1 MDSIV
6 FIFYRFILLPL
17 LYVFARI
24 LCLLNALL
32 NLRSKF
38 FENIRF
44 RLRNEFHY
52 RTTFNPDHH
61 SIGVHAASG
70 EIEYAYP
77 IIRKIKETYP
87 EHNIVVTLSSTSVLK
102 AVINQ
107 PDVDAVGP
115 APIDLFWLVNR
126 FLKKFNFKIFL
137 FARTDVWPE
146 VSLKLK
152 QRGIPTY
159 LFSATFSESS
169 SHKGYVLNSLTRTS
183 LNNLNKI
190 MTVTDAD
197 KKNFEFIGV
206 KTPILTMGDT
216 RYDQVFFKKQNM
228 KKDLPKLVT
237 GKNMFV
243 AGSTW
248 NEDEAVLLPA
258 FAKLKSTWKLVIAP
272 HEVNDAN
279 LMRIEDFC
287 FKNSLNCIRF
297 SKLEGRTDAGLADWN
312 VLIVDQYGLLFHLY
326 SLAHL
331 TFVGGSFKSKVHSVM
346 EPLSFFKPVCVGPF
360 YTNNREAIEFSRIMI
375 PGHPTTWVQ
384 PVKDSAQLELL
395 LETHAKITDSE
406 RSQLMGSLSMLM
418 TDRQNSTLRTFN
430 EIQVPK

>member
-1 MDSIV
+1 MDTIV
-6 FIFYRFILLPL
+6 FNFYRFILLPL
-17 LYVFARI
+17 LYALARV
-24 LCLLNALL
+24 LSLLNSLL
-32 NLRSKF
+32 NLRSKL

-44 RLRNEFHY
+44 RLKNEFHY
-52 RTTFNPDHH
+52 RPTFNPDHR

-87 EHNIVVTLSSTSVLK
+87 GHNIVVTLSSTSVLK
-102 AVINQ
+102 AVMNQ

-146 VSLKLK
+146 ISLQLK
-152 QRGIPTY
+152 QRGTPTY

-169 SHKGYVLNSLTRTS
+169 AHKGHLLNSLTCTS

-206 KTPILTMGDT
+206 KIPILTMGDT
-216 RYDQVFFKKQNM
+216 RYDQVFFKKQNT

-237 GKNMFV
+237 GKKVFV

-248 NEDEAVLLPA
+248 PEDEAVLLPA
-258 FAKLKSTWKLVIAP
+258 FAKLKSTWNLVIAP
-272 HEVNDAN
+272 HELNDAT
-279 LMRIEDFC
+279 LARIEDFC
-287 FKNSLNCIRF
+287 INNNLKSTRF
-297 SKLEGRTDAGLADWN
+297 SKLKNLTENERAQWD
-312 VLIVDQYGLLFHLY
+312 VLIVDQYGFLFHLY
-326 SLAHL
+326 SWAHL

-360 YTNNREAIEFSRIMI
+360 HTNNREAIEFSHI
-375 PGHPTTWVQ
+375 PMPGLISTWVQ
-384 PVKDSAQLELL
+384 PLKDSAQLELF
-395 LETHAKITDSE
+395 LETHSKITDSE
-406 RSQLMGSLSMLM
+406 RALLTVSLTTLMS
-418 TDRQNSTLRTFN
+418 DRQNSTLSTFN
-430 EIQVPK
+430 EIQVPN

>member
-6 FIFYRFILLPL
+6 FNFYRFILLPL
-17 LYVFARI
+17 LYALARVFS
-24 LCLLNALL
+24 LL
-32 NLRSKF
+32 NLSSKL

-44 RLRNEFHY
+44 RLKNEFHY
-52 RTTFNPDHH
+52 RTTFTPDHR

-77 IIRKIKETYP
+77 IIRKIKEAYP
-87 EHNIVVTLSSTSVLK
+87 GHNIVVTLSSTSLLK
-102 AVINQ
+102 AVMNQ

-126 FLKKFNFKIFL
+126 FLNKFNFKIFL

-146 VSLKLK
+146 ISLQLK
-152 QRGIPTY
+152 QRGTPTY

-169 SHKGYVLNSLTRTS
+169 AHKGHVLNSLTRSS

-206 KTPILTMGDT
+206 NIPILTLGDT
-216 RYDQVFFKKQNM
+216 RYDQVFFKKQNT

-237 GKNMFV
+237 GKKVFV

-248 NEDEAVLLPA
+248 PEDEAILLPA
-258 FAKLKSTWKLVIAP
+258 FAKLKSTWNLVIAP
-272 HEVNDAN
+272 HEVNDAT
-279 LMRIEDFC
+279 LARIEDFC
-287 FKNSLNCIRF
+287 LKNNLKSILF
-297 SKLEGRTDAGLADWN
+297 SKIKNHTESELAEWD
-312 VLIVDQYGLLFHLY
+312 VLIVDQYGFLFHLY
-326 SLAHL
+326 TWAHL
-331 TFVGGSFKSKVHSVM
+331 AFVGGSFKSKVHSVM

-360 YTNNREAIEFSRIMI
+360 HTNNREAIEFSQIQMA
-375 PGHPTTWVQ
+375 GHSSTWVQ
-384 PVKDSAQLELL
+384 PLKDSAQLELL
-395 LETHAKITDSE
+395 LETHGKITDRE
-406 RSQLMGSLSMLM
+406 RALQKDSLADLMS
-418 TDRQNSTLRTFN
+418 DRQNSTQRTFN